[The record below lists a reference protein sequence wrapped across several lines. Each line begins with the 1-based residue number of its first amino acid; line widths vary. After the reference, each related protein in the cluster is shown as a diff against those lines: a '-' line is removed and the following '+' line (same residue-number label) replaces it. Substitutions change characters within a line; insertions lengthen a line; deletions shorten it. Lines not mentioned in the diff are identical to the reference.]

1 MCLGCS
7 CCLCVTN
14 SATTHS
20 DLWIRA
26 KERNIEVQVIH
37 NASIMNACSCCGLQ
51 LHLVRVRRAQDQAVQ
66 RLAEIDLAKLLQRSE
81 ADELVG
87 LAYTSQTYREGIGA
101 AHYASRQRMTLTS
114 LLVFL
119 LHLQQLING
128 LVAGHKARRQVHRS
142 SLHELLEIGLLHL
155 DI

>member
-1 MCLGCS
+1 M
-7 CCLCVTN
+7 
-14 SATTHS
+14 
-20 DLWIRA
+20 
-26 KERNIEVQVIH
+26 
-37 NASIMNACSCCGLQ
+37 
-51 LHLVRVRRAQDQAVQ
+51 Q